1 MNYKTSLFVIF
12 TAIAGCGRD
21 PSVTARLAWK
31 NTENVRAWQ
40 IILIPFNMQDKLIVV
55 GIAKSGTLSP
65 TPVISAAAYQTFFAA
80 ICPGT
85 AANRTQNHAVVPTC
99 FSFFLA
105 SVIFDVKLYRQIW
118 YKYFK
123 LIFWISILR
132 SYNPWEK
139 TNYKNDLPD
148 PSPYNPSRDNK
159 LAFCLMPFA
168 IWFIFEID
176 PAIKQ

>member
-1 MNYKTSLFVIF
+1 MLLYCIVFSIKKEIKIKISLSMDTVFISKKTMNYKTSFFVIF

-105 SVIFDVKLYRQIW
+105 SVIFDVKLYR
-118 YKYFK
+118 
-123 LIFWISILR
+123 
-132 SYNPWEK
+132 
-139 TNYKNDLPD
+139 
-148 PSPYNPSRDNK
+148 
-159 LAFCLMPFA
+159 
-168 IWFIFEID
+168 
-176 PAIKQ
+176 